1 MERDILERWLAR
13 TERRIGEL
21 RQHAERRRSVV
32 AHLEAAGRG
41 NCETAEVVRDLLR
54 TTKRNLKSEIADRKW
69 LRLQIRL
76 NFPPPKLAPALFAR
90 RAPRSMARLTKS

>member
-21 RQHAERRRSVV
+21 QQYAEGHRSVV

-41 NCETAEVVRDLLR
+41 NSETAEVARDLLR
-54 TTKRNLKSEIADRKW
+54 TTERNLKGEIAGRKW
-69 LRLQIRL
+69 LRLQLRL
-76 NFPPPKLAPALFAR
+76 NS
-90 RAPRSMARLTKS
+90 PRS